1 MRILSQSE
9 QFVQNITFE
18 DMIFNVTKG
27 HNGKVVHIEVRD
39 KSAASY
45 TEVQGYRIENIT
57 FKNIIIKGSM
67 GDMADS
73 LIKCGVDGSGDCG
86 IENIKFENVKISDR
100 EMTRDDV
107 LKIGN
112 VSKVEFLREG
122 ESQDD

>member
-1 MRILSQSE
+1 
-9 QFVQNITFE
+9 
-18 DMIFNVTKG
+18 
-27 HNGKVVHIEVRD
+27 
-39 KSAASY
+39 
-45 TEVQGYRIENIT
+45 
-57 FKNIIIKGSM
+57 M